1 MNSTRLACKLTW
13 AIAGAAA
20 LLSALPFAA
29 AQAQDYPT
37 RPIQLVIPYPPGG
50 SDALGRKIAAAMAP
64 KLGQEIVVMNVPGA
78 STQTASRQ
86 VAAAAPDGYMI
97 YMPSPHELA
106 SGPAKFKDLKFDAI
120 KDFTPISYVA
130 HGPYAL
136 LMSSKLP
143 PRNHKDLIAYLKAN
157 KDKVRFGSYGNL
169 SQSDLI
175 ARRFNKEHGLDIQI
189 IPYNGGAPAFNALLA
204 DEVQMVFGT
213 LIPTQGFIRD
223 GQMIPIAMTSDERV
237 TLLPQVP
244 TFKELGVDLV
254 DVASFG
260 LVGPKNMPKPVVDKL
275 NRTVVEV
282 LKDPELKKF
291 IESLGVI
298 VVASSPEDYTRR
310 LTDETNFWVT
320 NLPKFGIQPQ

>member
-1 MNSTRLACKLTW
+1 MRPTKLALL
-13 AIAGAAA
+13 IASAVA
-20 LLSALPFAA
+20 LLSVLPVGSAA
-29 AQAQDYPT
+29 AQEYPT

-64 KLGQEIVVMNVPGA
+64 KLGQEIVILNVPGA

-86 VAAAAPDGYMI
+86 VAAAAPDGHTL

-136 LMSSKLP
+136 LSSAKLP
-143 PRNHKDLIAYLKAN
+143 PRNYKDLVAYLKAN
-157 KDKVRFGSYGNL
+157 KDKVRFGSYGKL

-175 ARRFNKEHGLDIQI
+175 ARRFNKETGLDIQI

-223 GQMIPIAMTSDERV
+223 GVMIPMAMTSDERV
-237 TLLPQVP
+237 PLLPQVP
-244 TFKELGVDLV
+244 TMKEMGVNLVDL
-254 DVASFG
+254 ASFG
-260 LVGPKNMPKPVVDKL
+260 LIGPKGLPKPIVDKL
-275 NRTVVEV
+275 NKTLVEA
-282 LKDPELKKF
+282 LKEPELKKF

-310 LTDETNFWVT
+310 ITEETNFWVT
-320 NLPKFGIQPQ
+320 NLPQFGIQPQ